1 MVTQVRSKGMLF
13 VAVAVVVAAV
23 FVARQRPTNGIGE
36 RGHVIA
42 RRRRG
47 DIPLCLCV
55 VMLNGC
61 GSIQDVQKG
70 DVCNVKCK
78 LSSGGACL
86 MYVERGPRQAVCQP
100 ANSGR
105 QASSRVV

>member
-1 MVTQVRSKGMLF
+1 VVTRMRSKGMLF

-23 FVARQRPTNGIGE
+23 FVTRQRPTNGIGE

-42 RRRRG
+42 REQ

-61 GSIQDVQKG
+61 GGIQEVQKG
-70 DVCNVKCK
+70 DVCSVKCK